1 MGEPLTL
8 TVNGR
13 QHTVSSEPETPL
25 IYPLRNEL
33 KLFGTRVGC
42 GLGQCGVCTVLID
55 GVPIKACLTPI
66 REVAGR
72 HITTVEGLAPEGTL
86 HALQQSFVAEQAAQ
100 CGYCLSGLLIS
111 SVALLS
117 KNPTPTRAE
126 IEENLAGNLCRCG
139 THARIVRAIERV
151 ASSSD
156 RGYE

>member
-1 MGEPLTL
+1 VGEPLTL
-8 TVNGR
+8 IVNGS

-33 KLFGTRVGC
+33 KLFGTRAGC

-66 REVAGR
+66 GEAAGR
-72 HITTVEGLAPEGTL
+72 HITTVEGLATEGTL

-100 CGYCLSGLLIS
+100 CGYCLSGILIS

-126 IEENLAGNLCRCG
+126 IEEQLAGNLCRCG

-151 ASSSD
+151 NNSPD
-156 RGYE
+156 RGL